1 MINNINYN
9 LKYSVECL
17 LGIERAMLSSLITNN
32 NTDEMEVC
40 FKIIE
45 GNYSL

>member
-17 LGIERAMLSSLITNN
+17 LGIERAMLSSLIAYIGAT
-32 NTDEMEVC
+32 
-40 FKIIE
+40 
-45 GNYSL
+45 GQ